1 VRNIIVY
8 DIEIVKAIP
17 PKEGERLD
25 GIEYAESW
33 QDHASMGVSVIGC
46 YDYRDDRYRVFCQ
59 DNFAEFKD
67 LVHGSSVAIGF
78 NNAKFDNA
86 VLEAC
91 DIVDIWEEKTY
102 DILQEIWAANGGRFS
117 PSGLDAVCQVN
128 FGTSKTGNGALAPV
142 DWQRGNYGKVI
153 DYCMNDVR
161 MTKQIMDLV
170 LSGASVISPKDGT
183 LLNLRRPIIEKA
195 A

>member
-1 VRNIIVY
+1 MLIY
-8 DIEIVKAIP
+8 DIEIIKAIP
-17 PKEGERLD
+17 PRNPLERLD
-25 GIEYAESW
+25 GIDYCDGWGAVG
-33 QDHASMGVSVIGC
+33 QMGVSVIGC

-59 DNFAEFKD
+59 DNFAEFQD
-67 LVHGSSVAIGF
+67 LVHGCSVVIGF

-86 VLEAC
+86 VLKAC
-91 DIVDIWEEKTY
+91 GIVDIWEEKTY
-102 DILQEIWAANGGRFS
+102 DILQEIWAANGARFS
-117 PSGLDAVCQVN
+117 PSGLDAVCKAN
-128 FGTSKTGNGALAPV
+128 FGTSKTGDGALAPV

-170 LSGASVISPKDGT
+170 LSGASIISPKDGK
-183 LLNLRRPIIEKA
+183 LLNLKQPMIEKA

>member
-1 VRNIIVY
+1 MLIY
-8 DIEIVKAIP
+8 DIEIIKAIP
-17 PKEGERLD
+17 PRNPIERLD
-25 GIEYAESW
+25 DIDYCTGWHDCIG
-33 QDHASMGVSVIGC
+33 MGVSVIGC
-46 YDYRDDRYRVFCQ
+46 YDYRDDRYRVFLK
-59 DNFAEFKD
+59 DNFDEFRD
-67 LVHGSSVAIGF
+67 LVHGSPVVIGF

-86 VLEAC
+86 VLKAC
-91 DIVDIWEEKTY
+91 GIVDIWEEKTY

-153 DYCMNDVR
+153 DYCMNDAR

>member
-1 VRNIIVY
+1 MLIY
-8 DIEIVKAIP
+8 DIEIIKAIP
-17 PKEGERLD
+17 PRNPLERLD
-25 GIEYAESW
+25 DIDYCDGWAALG
-33 QDHASMGVSVIGC
+33 QMGVSVIGC

-67 LVHGSSVAIGF
+67 LVHGSSVVIGF

-102 DILQEIWAANGGRFS
+102 DILQEIWAANGARFS
-117 PSGLDAVCQVN
+117 PSGLDAVCKAN
-128 FGTSKTGNGALAPV
+128 FGTSKAGDGALAPV

-161 MTKQIMDLV
+161 MTKQVMDLV